1 MLLFLTTT
9 TTTVNLLAQTTLMP
23 VLFVNALPG
32 YFKTTTRQIA
42 RSFGSFHPGWVE
54 PVPPVTQKPYGVM
67 MLYLNRWMIFKL
79 MGMTSTA
86 FFMLMYKKLEG
97 LLIVERAPLFPH
109 FCYKQLNAQLNAH
122 N

>member
-23 VLFVNALPG
+23 VFFVNVLPG

-42 RSFGSFHPGWVE
+42 RGCGLYNHVALTFNCVGFHPGWVE
-54 PVPPVTQKPYGVM
+54 PVPPATQKPYGVMM

-79 MGMTSTA
+79 MRM
-86 FFMLMYKKLEG
+86 
-97 LLIVERAPLFPH
+97 I
-109 FCYKQLNAQLNAH
+109 
-122 N
+122 